1 MREDSR
7 VIDVGCGSG
16 RLTGQLTRYPKLSY
30 LGLDVVPELLDYN
43 RRKVARP
50 DFQLEAITGNSIPA
64 PDGQAG
70 FVTFFSVFTHMLHE
84 ESYVYLEQ
92 AWRVLAPGGR
102 VIFSFLEFAV
112 EDQWKVFAANLDWVR
127 TRSQVGH
134 INVFMNATDLRLWA
148 ERLGFRVVAMKRGD
162 DPFIEVTPETAT
174 GKVPA
179 RRHALGQSICVLEK
193 PLVAA

>member
-1 MREDSR
+1 
-7 VIDVGCGSG
+7 
-16 RLTGQLTRYPKLSY
+16 
-30 LGLDVVPELLDYN
+30 
-43 RRKVARP
+43 VARP
-50 DFQLEAITGNSIPA
+50 DFQLEVITGNNIPA
-64 PDGQAG
+64 PDGKAQ

-127 TRSQVGH
+127 TRSVVGH

-148 ERLGFRVVAMKRGD
+148 ERLGFRVIAMKRGD
-162 DPFIEVTPETAT
+162 HAFIEVTPETAT

-179 RRHALGQSICVLEK
+179 RLHALGQSICVLEK
-193 PLVAA
+193 PLGVA